1 MKARIEL
8 VARGSLTVEIDES
21 QKARIEEEVF
31 GPIDLD
37 DFERLTGINLDTS
50 DVFGTS
56 HMEVD
61 DIEFLSDHAPKKGSA
76 DSDAVEE
83 EHP

>member
-1 MKARIEL
+1 VKARIEL
-8 VARGSLTVEIDES
+8 VARGVITVDIDEA
-21 QKARIEEEVF
+21 QKSRIEEEVF

-37 DFERLTGINLDTS
+37 DFERLTVINLDTS

-61 DIEFLSDHAPKKGSA
+61 DVDFLPGPKPQKAPT
-76 DSDAVEE
+76 
-83 EHP
+83 P